1 MGFETGID
9 MEKLLDAA
17 EFAIQFSS
25 RPYQGHLLRAL
36 RAGAC
41 GVASAAGNAAAL

>member
-1 MGFETGID
+1 

-25 RPYQGHLLRAL
+25 RPYQGHLLQAMRP
-36 RAGAC
+36 
-41 GVASAAGNAAAL
+41 SSMMHH